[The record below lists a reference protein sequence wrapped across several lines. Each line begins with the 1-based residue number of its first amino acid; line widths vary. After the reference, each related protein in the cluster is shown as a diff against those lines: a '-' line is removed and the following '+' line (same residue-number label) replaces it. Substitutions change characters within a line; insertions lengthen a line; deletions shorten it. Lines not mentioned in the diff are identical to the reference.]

1 MFGFHYLSLNIC
13 LPVVLGKAKSPL
25 WGQTPALG
33 AARRGHSREGSPL
46 PSFFLGLAGGRGS
59 GERPLCAAGSKKPR
73 PPPGSWAENAFA
85 AQLRCGERTGAG
97 CPRPCPAVPGRARAG
112 GAPRGRA
119 VPPRVAPRSCHRCAL
134 ATPCWH
140 RGERCREQGKVPALP
155 PAPKPGLRGCC
166 RGSQP
171 AGLVPGAARSGP
183 ECMLCPMVLL
193 DPSKG
198 RPPVSRPQLENSSS
212 RESFFGKQ
220 VF

>member
-1 MFGFHYLSLNIC
+1 MGPDPGSRC
-13 LPVVLGKAKSPL
+13 GSEGAQQGRVP
-25 WGQTPALG
+25 PALC
-33 AARRGHSREGSPL
+33 
-46 PSFFLGLAGGRGS
+46 FFLGLAGGRGS

-73 PPPGSWAENAFA
+73 PPPGSWAQNAFA

-140 RGERCREQGKVPALP
+140 RGERCREQGKVLALP
-155 PAPKPGLRGCC
+155 PVPKPGLRGCC

-198 RPPVSRPQLENSSS
+198 RPPVSRPQLENTSS